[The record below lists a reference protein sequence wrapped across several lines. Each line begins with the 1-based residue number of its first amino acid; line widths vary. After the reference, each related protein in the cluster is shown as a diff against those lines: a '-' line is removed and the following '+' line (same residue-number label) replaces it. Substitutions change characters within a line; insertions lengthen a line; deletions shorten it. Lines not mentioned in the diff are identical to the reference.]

1 MLRSIHKAAVILAA
15 AFVVSSFAR
24 ESMAEIP
31 LVTDAKG
38 WSLTLDGRLNTF
50 ISFASGQGLPAGIPT
65 YEGVYDYPSASSIN
79 TANPSGTIT
88 KTRVRSG
95 FVENVLGFTLKKQ
108 LTPNTLVTARFGT
121 WVGVAVSQSKSDLP
135 PMDARELYVKI
146 DAPWGGV
153 LAGRNLSLFGRGAIL
168 LDYDVVH
175 AYGLGSPCAIQVAQ
189 GGACGFAG
197 YGILFP
203 AYNAGVVYNTP
214 MAGGFQLSV
223 GAFDPS
229 AVSTASYQRTPYPRF
244 EGEASFEVPK
254 YFKATASGQW
264 QKIGQN
270 NGPLTVDAA
279 GGSVSAEVTLGPVQ
293 LGGAG
298 FSGQGLGIYQA
309 MEDSPIFSDLLGI
322 IRHQQGFLGVASL
335 TLGGTKIG
343 GGVGQ
348 TQLKRTPGE
357 GTAPFD
363 PSVTTEFPAKQLG
376 ISLGV
381 YQHIAD
387 TFVLALEYFRS
398 DITWQDEVSPATM
411 AVTTPSQHVN
421 FVNAGITTIF

>member
-15 AFVVSSFAR
+15 GFVVSCFAR
-24 ESMAEIP
+24 ESMADVP

-50 ISFASGQGLPAGIPT
+50 FSFASGQGLPPSIPN
-65 YEGVYDYPSASSIN
+65 YEGVYDYPS
-79 TANPSGTIT
+79 PGGTIT

-108 LTPNTLVTARFGT
+108 LTPNTLVTGRFGT
-121 WVGVAVSQSKSDLP
+121 WVGVAVSQSKADIP
-135 PMDARELYVKI
+135 PLDARELYVKI

-153 LAGRNLSLFGRGAIL
+153 LAGRNLSLFGRGAIQ

-214 MAGGFQLSV
+214 LAGGFQLSV

-270 NGPLTVDAA
+270 NGPLIVDAA
-279 GGSVSAEVTLGPVQ
+279 GGSFSAEVTLGPVQ

-298 FSGQGLGIYQA
+298 FAGQGLGIYQA
-309 MEDSPIFSDLLGI
+309 MEDSPIFSDSLGI

-335 TLGGTKIG
+335 TFGGTKVG

-348 TQLKRTPGE
+348 TQLKKTPGE
-357 GTAPFD
+357 GTGPIN
-363 PSVTTEFPAKQLG
+363 SQVTEFPAKQLG

-398 DITWQDEVSPATM
+398 DITWQDQVNTM
-411 AVTTPSQHVN
+411 TMVGVVTPSQHVN

>member
-1 MLRSIHKAAVILAA
+1 MRRSIDKAAIILSA
-15 AFVVSSFAR
+15 AFVVLSFAR
-24 ESMAEIP
+24 ESMAEVP

-50 ISFASGQGLPAGIPT
+50 FSFAAGQALPSGIPN
-65 YEGVYDYPSASSIN
+65 YEGVYDYGD
-79 TANPSGTIT
+79 ANGNIT
-88 KTRVRSG
+88 KTRIRSG
-95 FVENVLGFTLKKQ
+95 FIENVLGFTLKKQ
-108 LTPNTLVTARFGT
+108 LTPDTLVTARFGT
-121 WVGVAVSQSKSDLP
+121 WVGVAVSQSKADIP
-135 PMDARELYVKI
+135 PLDARELYVKI

-214 MAGGFQLSV
+214 DAGGFQLSV

-229 AVSTASYQRTPYPRF
+229 AVSTASYQRTPYPRL
-244 EGEASFEVPK
+244 EGEAVFEVPR

-270 NGPLTVDAA
+270 AAPFLNVDAA
-279 GGSVSAEVTLGPVQ
+279 GGSFSAEVTLGPVQ

-298 FSGQGLGIYQA
+298 FVGQGLGIYQA
-309 MEDSPIFSDLLGI
+309 MEDSPIFSDNTGI
-322 IRHQQGFLGVASL
+322 IRHQQGFLGVAAL
-335 TLGGTKIG
+335 NFGGTKIA
-343 GGVGQ
+343 GGVGE
-348 TQLKRTPGE
+348 TQLKKTASE
-357 GTAPFD
+357 GTGPLTSA
-363 PSVTTEFPAKQLG
+363 TTEFPAKQLG
-376 ISLGV
+376 ISVGV
-381 YQHIAD
+381 YQHVAD

-398 DITWQDEVSPATM
+398 NITWQEELSPATM
-411 AVTTPSQHVN
+411 EAITPSQHVD
-421 FVNAGITTIF
+421 FVNAGITTLF

>member
-1 MLRSIHKAAVILAA
+1 MLRSIHKAALVLAA

-24 ESMAEIP
+24 ESLAEVP

-50 ISFASGQGLPAGIPT
+50 FSFASGQKLPVSAN
-65 YEGVYDYPSASSIN
+65 YEGVYDYANSSDNIV
-79 TANPSGTIT
+79 

-108 LTPNTLVTARFGT
+108 LNPNTLVTARIGT
-121 WVGVAVSQSKSDLP
+121 WVGVAVSQSKTDTP
-135 PMDARELYVKI
+135 PLDARELYVKVEG
-146 DAPWGGV
+146 PWGGV

-214 MAGGFQLSV
+214 LAGGFQLSV

-229 AVSTASYQRTPYPRF
+229 TVTTAAYYLTPYPRF

-270 NGPLTVDAA
+270 APPFLKVDSA
-279 GGSVSAEVTLGPVQ
+279 GGSFSAEVTLGPVQ
-293 LGGAG
+293 FGGAA
-298 FSGQGLGIYQA
+298 FAGQGLGIYQA
-309 MEDSPIFSDLLGI
+309 LEDSPIFSDHTGI
-322 IRHQQGFLGVASL
+322 IRRQQGFLGVASL

-343 GGVGQ
+343 GGVGE
-348 TQLKRTPGE
+348 TQLKRTTLE
-357 GTAPFD
+357 GTGPLD
-363 PSVTTEFPAKQLG
+363 PSVSTQFPASQLG
-376 ISLGV
+376 ISIGV
-381 YQHIAD
+381 YQHIGD

-398 DITWQDEVSPATM
+398 DITWQQELSAATM
-411 AVTTPSQHVN
+411 AVNTPSQHVD
-421 FVNAGITTIF
+421 FVNAGITTLF